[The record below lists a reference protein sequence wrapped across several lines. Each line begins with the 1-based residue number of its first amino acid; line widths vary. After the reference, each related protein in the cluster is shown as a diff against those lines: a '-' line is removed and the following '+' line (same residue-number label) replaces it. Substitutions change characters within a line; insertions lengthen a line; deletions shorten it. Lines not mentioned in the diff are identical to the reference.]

1 MIRRPPRSTLSLH
14 DALPI
19 SPGVGLLPGSG
30 TTAAN
35 AVKHIDYIARKIGVD
50 HVGIGVDADMRAPG
64 YAAFFHDVAAGLLKR
79 NYGRDDIVKILGG
92 NFLRV
97 LRASEP
103 RP

>member
-1 MIRRPPRSTLSLH
+1 M
-14 DALPI
+14 
-19 SPGVGLLPGSG
+19 GLLPGSA

-35 AVKHIDYIARKIGVD
+35 GVVHIDYIARKIGAD

-64 YAAFFHDVAAGLLKR
+64 YAAYFHDIAAGLLERKYSR
-79 NYGRDDIVKILGG
+79 EDIIKILGG